1 MQTGGV
7 FDELG
12 LGAEEL
18 SFELLLVDSNH
29 SKNLIG
35 HLLLWIS
42 LDRVHLDLD
51 IYPYMI

>member
-18 SFELLLVDSNH
+18 SFELVLMDSNH
-29 SKNLIG
+29 PKFN
-35 HLLLWIS
+35 WTF
-42 LDRVHLDLD
+42 VALD
-51 IYPYMI
+51 ILG

>member
-18 SFELLLVDSNH
+18 SFEQLLVDSNH
-29 SKNLIG
+29 SKKFN
-35 HLLLWIS
+35 WTF
-42 LDRVHLDLD
+42 VALD
-51 IYPYMI
+51 IFG